1 MKRSNKCKKNK
12 NTLTIDTSDSALLD
26 SALLETNLET
36 NLETTLTESEIFLKE
51 YMQRRFIKSILGTYY
66 QLDKLLPISSSERI

>member
-1 MKRSNKCKKNK
+1 MKRGNKSKKNK
-12 NTLTIDTSDSALLD
+12 NTLTIDTSDSALLGTNL
-26 SALLETNLET
+26 SETNSET
-36 NLETTLTESEIFLKE
+36 NSESTLTESEIFLKE

>member
-12 NTLTIDTSDSALLD
+12 NTLTIDTSDSAL
-26 SALLETNLET
+26 LET